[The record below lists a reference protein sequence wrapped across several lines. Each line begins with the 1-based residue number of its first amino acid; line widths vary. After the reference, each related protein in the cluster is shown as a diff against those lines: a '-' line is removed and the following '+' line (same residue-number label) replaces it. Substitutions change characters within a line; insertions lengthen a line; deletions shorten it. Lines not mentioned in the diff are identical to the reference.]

1 MVAGVWVHATAWLL
15 RPHSAIILFYS
26 AAKSPSPP
34 TTEADLGEVN
44 AALKGGSLAASSAHP
59 SRSCIFCCLDGFA
72 TPLAGDSIARDSQIT
87 PIG

>member
-34 TTEADLGEVN
+34 TTEGDLGEVN
-44 AALKGGSLAASSAHP
+44 AALKGGSLARSLARCIVGASISKLHFLL
-59 SRSCIFCCLDGFA
+59 SGRICDTFG
-72 TPLAGDSIARDSQIT
+72 RR
-87 PIG
+87 